1 LKDKRLVEYV
11 SLRSVAEEKVYCID
25 SQCQGK
31 AGVCVWGVRKF
42 SSRVVGGEDW
52 VVYEVLGNRFSLR
65 LGRTRCMKTL
75 SSLVSDV
82 DFQDY
87 TASAC

>member
-1 LKDKRLVEYV
+1 
-11 SLRSVAEEKVYCID
+11 
-25 SQCQGK
+25 
-31 AGVCVWGVRKF
+31 VCVGFASFLLVL
-42 SSRVVGGEDW
+42 SGGKDW

-65 LGRTRCMKTL
+65 LGRFRCMKTL

>member
-1 LKDKRLVEYV
+1 MLVEYV
-11 SLRSVAEEKVYCID
+11 SLRSVAKEKVYCID

-31 AGVCVWGVRKF
+31 VGVCVWGSQVFF
-42 SSRVVGGEDW
+42 SCCRGEDW
-52 VVYEVLGNRFSLR
+52 VVHEVLGSRFSLR

-82 DFQDY
+82 HPQDY

>member
-1 LKDKRLVEYV
+1 MPGKSKSWVV
-11 SLRSVAEEKVYCID
+11 GEKL
-25 SQCQGK
+25 
-31 AGVCVWGVRKF
+31 VCVCVCGVRKF